1 MSGPGAREAGTIA
14 LRGPAVTFRG
24 DPFVDADALHYEHDA
39 LLVMRDGRI
48 ASFGPAAQGLPALG
62 ADVPV
67 TQHADAL
74 LLPGFIDAHV
84 HYPQLPAI
92 GAFGRTLLE
101 WLEHHTFAVEQGFGD
116 ATLARV
122 TAEVFLDECLRQG
135 TTTSLV
141 YGTVHAA
148 SVEAFFAAAAARG
161 MRMIAGK
168 VMMDRN
174 APAALLDTAQ
184 ASYDDSKALI
194 DRWHGRG
201 RLAYAVTPRFAP
213 TSTPEQLAVAGALLG
228 ERDDLYLQT
237 HLAETPDEV
246 AWVATLFPDARDY
259 LAVYERY
266 GLVRRRSVFGHGVH
280 LSEDAWQRL
289 HDAQATVAHCP
300 TSNNFLG
307 SGHFRMRAATEPSR
321 RVHVALATDVGGGTT
336 LSMLATMNE
345 AYKVARHTGYA
356 LTAAQA
362 LWLATT
368 GAAEAIGLSGV
379 IGSLTAGHDADVIV
393 MDVAATPLIAYRMQ
407 FCESVDEILAVLMML
422 GDDRAIRATYVA
434 GRLAHQRESR
444 PATAGGAL
452 R

>member
-1 MSGPGAREAGTIA
+1 MNVGSADREHASTA
-14 LRGPAVTFRG
+14 LRGAAVTFRG
-24 DPFVDADALHYEHDA
+24 DPFVSEGALRYERDA
-39 LLVMRDGRI
+39 LLVMREGRI
-48 ASFGPAAQGLPALG
+48 VAFGPAAELLPTLAN
-62 ADVPV
+62 DVPV
-67 TQHADAL
+67 TQYGHAL
-74 LLPGFIDAHV
+74 LMPGFIDAHV

-101 WLEHHTFAVEQGFGD
+101 WLEHHTFAVEQAFGD
-116 ATLARV
+116 PTLARV

-148 SVEAFFAAAAARG
+148 SVDAFFAAAGARG

-184 ASYDDSKALI
+184 SSYDDSRALI
-194 DRWHGRG
+194 ERWHGRD

-213 TSTPEQLAVAGALLG
+213 TSTPEQLALAGALLADRG
-228 ERDDLYLQT
+228 DLYLQT

-246 AWVATLFPDARDY
+246 AWVAALYPDARDY
-259 LAVYERY
+259 LDVYERY
-266 GLVRRRSVFGHGVH
+266 GLLTRRSVFGHGVH
-280 LSEDAWQRL
+280 LPEDAWQRL
-289 HDAQATVAHCP
+289 HDAGATVAHCP

-307 SGHFRMRAATEPSR
+307 SGHFRMGAAMQSAR

-345 AYKVARHTGYA
+345 AYKVARHTGCA

-362 LWLATT
+362 LWLATA
-368 GAAEAIGLSGV
+368 GAAQALDLAGE
-379 IGSLTAGHDADVIV
+379 IGSLAPGREADVIV
-393 MDVAATPLIAYRMQ
+393 LDLAPTPLIAYRMQ
-407 FCESVDEILAVLMML
+407 FCESVDEMLAVLMML
-422 GDDRAIRATYVA
+422 GDDRAIQATYVA
-434 GRLAHQRESR
+434 GRLAHRRGES
-444 PATAGGAL
+444 P
-452 R
+452 